1 MDLIL
6 ETLQKRLNS
15 DKKKLKFYEFLDR
28 FIGLFITFINIVIL
42 IIASLALDKLTS
54 DSEFNKNN
62 LFSQN
67 TSLLLLIAFTIVLI
81 VSFFLNIVIE
91 IYKINQRYD
100 EYKKVSNTF
109 SYLIVKYRT
118 KFINEKDLIAQTNK
132 LWEKASKKTKIQI
145 KRYLINMVKGTN

>member
-15 DKKKLKFYEFLDR
+15 DKRKLKFYEFLDR

-109 SYLIVKYRT
+109 FVFNS
-118 KFINEKDLIAQTNK
+118 
-132 LWEKASKKTKIQI
+132 
-145 KRYLINMVKGTN
+145 

>member
-15 DKKKLKFYEFLDR
+15 DKRKLKFYEFLDR

-132 LWEKASKKTKIQI
+132 LW
-145 KRYLINMVKGTN
+145 